1 MDDKTLSK
9 LVEILEDIKEA
20 KSWGDIDRVQQRLQ
34 KIIDEA

>member
-9 LVEILEDIKEA
+9 LVEILDEIKEA
-20 KSWGDIDRVQQRLQ
+20 KSWGDIDRVQQRLE